1 MKHWND
7 CELPDNALFPDNY
20 KITEVIRESA
30 SSILLLA
37 HDSIINNQVVIK
49 CFKSEIKKTY
59 LREINAVF
67 DLQHPNLVR
76 CLNTFHRTDGLAC
89 IVYEYLA
96 GGSLTH
102 LLDTQTPLPLQTIV
116 ACLRD
121 ILNAL
126 IYLNASNRIH
136 CDIKPDNILL
146 RPKAGG
152 RVDYVLI
159 DLGAACFL
167 REAQEGRHVTGT
179 PAYIAPERIKNKFF
193 FNSDLYSLGVIAFEM
208 CTGTRPFTG
217 TVDEITR
224 ANLSDIPSL
233 EAIKSTELRDFIDYL
248 LEKNPHHRLETATLA
263 LQLLTKT
270 MQLPQRSNNTAS
282 NNEQEPLDIKCFVI
296 NTHYLVAL
304 VYSHH
309 IAIINPLKPS
319 KQAIKTLLTSQP
331 IQVLA
336 NDLFAYA
343 TCSRIQIINLND
355 FSQVTIKEKISDLKT
370 WHINHN
376 KLLWSNSYHCFY
388 ESLNENAAIRFE
400 AANYLFKSEM
410 TILSNGDFV
419 LSEGM
424 ANNKIVFRDEQGA
437 LLQEIQLDDPIVALN
452 HHNNEVLAIS
462 TNLTA
467 HNTYSLWQLSK
478 NQAAKKLVLA
488 GLINKL
494 QCING
499 SAFWINEDNQLQCC
513 DSGLNLKTLN
523 TFTDNIINFAVC
535 YQHRFM
541 AVYYKDDNQ
550 QPFITVLKIEPTL

>member
-96 GGSLTH
+96 GGSLTN
-102 LLDTQTPLPLQTIV
+102 LLDTKTPLPLQTIV

-217 TVDEITR
+217 TVDEITK

-233 EAIKSTELRDFIDYL
+233 EAIKSLNYAIL
-248 LEKNPHHRLETATLA
+248 L
-263 LQLLTKT
+263 
-270 MQLPQRSNNTAS
+270 
-282 NNEQEPLDIKCFVI
+282 
-296 NTHYLVAL
+296 
-304 VYSHH
+304 
-309 IAIINPLKPS
+309 II
-319 KQAIKTLLTSQP
+319 
-331 IQVLA
+331 
-336 NDLFAYA
+336 Y
-343 TCSRIQIINLND
+343 
-355 FSQVTIKEKISDLKT
+355 
-370 WHINHN
+370 
-376 KLLWSNSYHCFY
+376 
-388 ESLNENAAIRFE
+388 
-400 AANYLFKSEM
+400 
-410 TILSNGDFV
+410 
-419 LSEGM
+419 
-424 ANNKIVFRDEQGA
+424 
-437 LLQEIQLDDPIVALN
+437 
-452 HHNNEVLAIS
+452 
-462 TNLTA
+462 
-467 HNTYSLWQLSK
+467 
-478 NQAAKKLVLA
+478 
-488 GLINKL
+488 
-494 QCING
+494 
-499 SAFWINEDNQLQCC
+499 
-513 DSGLNLKTLN
+513 
-523 TFTDNIINFAVC
+523 
-535 YQHRFM
+535 
-541 AVYYKDDNQ
+541 
-550 QPFITVLKIEPTL
+550 